1 MGFEKL
7 SWNTVCPLLALLLT
21 VAQFDDAVTPPG
33 LGILFQDGLLEGDGG
48 VSVGGDGAPAVGGQ
62 VEGGKLHE
70 GVAFERGPAPKHQD
84 LVVVNHNLVTVPGEP
99 KKKKKAYFLATI
111 KRGLFGPFLRVFFF
125 KQPPKKI
132 RKVAPGF

>member
-99 KKKKKAYFLATI
+99 KKKKRLFLSNNK
-111 KRGLFGPFLRVFFF
+111 KRTFRPISQGVFF